1 MLIYHNRSELKAIL
15 TNLKEYGIDRFRSI
29 NSIEEFSRSINE
41 KSTIEI
47 QRKVD
52 VMKRLNKRY
61 GVLI

>member
-1 MLIYHNRSELKAIL
+1 MLIYHNRSELKVIL
-15 TNLKEYGIDRFRSI
+15 TNLKEYGIDRFKSI

-52 VMKRLNKRY
+52 LMKRLNKRY